1 VPRALHG
8 RAVAATGPTGSV
20 VPRPGRAGSAGRHS
34 PNENCGDRNP
44 GCTSDHTARSR
55 TFKDEADNSQIKRS
69 QGRGQPHRDCE
80 DQTSLKEQVVLVT
93 GSSGGIGAVVVDAVT
108 AAGAVTLGAD
118 RAPRKNQALA
128 AFFPLDVTSE
138 QQCAAVIQEITK
150 QHSRID
156 SPLHAAGVLGTTPDP
171 METTT
176 EEFESIMRINS
187 SRTYSMVRA
196 TARSCRVRH
205 RRLDHHHLLGGGQR
219 GTQLPVLSRKQ
230 TSLCSTS
237 CGRSPRYS
245 VPNGISVTPS
255 HPARSTLPCGH
266 SLVGATHLPVT
277 EHRQL
282 KNGW

>member
-1 VPRALHG
+1 LQPPAQP
-8 RAVAATGPTGSV
+8 GPSSPDLVGPV
-20 VPRPGRAGSAGRHS
+20 RPGGIHRTKTVETETRDVHQT
-34 PNENCGDRNP
+34 P
-44 GCTSDHTARSR
+44 ARSR

-245 VPNGISVTPS
+245 VPTASPS
-255 HPARSTLPCGH
+255 RRHTRPGQHCHVGTASWGPRTSRSPSTA
-266 SLVGATHLPVT
+266 S
-277 EHRQL
+277 
-282 KNGW
+282 